1 MVQEQN
7 YDVLVVGGGNAA
19 LCSALAAREYG
30 AKVGILEKASR
41 EERGGNSTL
50 TAHMRFV
57 YNSVEDL
64 VPLIE
69 NVTREELDAIA
80 QQLPKRTEA
89 DLWDEIMRATNH
101 QSDPDLLEVHV
112 TESYNTILW
121 LRSKGHSWVSDVDNP
136 TAGNNVLMNGGGYEH
151 QARNFTFL
159 ENDGVP
165 IHYETAATTLVQDD
179 QARVVG
185 VRAMTPQGPVTFRAG
200 AVVLACGGFEANPEM
215 RGRYLG
221 SQWDTVK
228 NRGVRYNTGDGLRM
242 ALDIGAMSHGS
253 WTSCHASPQDL
264 NRPAS
269 GKPSDRSI
277 GGREW
282 NRYAYP
288 FSLQVN
294 IHGRRFADEG
304 EDVRALTYAKMGRVI
319 IAQPGGKAFQ
329 IFDTKHKRLGILSG
343 YDEFNASGASA
354 GALEELAG
362 KLGIDPAGLVETVQT
377 FNAAIQPGPMD
388 LNPLQKD
395 GKHTSGIS
403 PPKSN
408 YAISIEEPPFAGYE
422 VCCGIT
428 FTFGGLKVG
437 PKTAQVQHVAGRPI
451 PGLYTAGEMLGGLW
465 HWSYASG
472 SGMMAG
478 ATFGRIAGTEAAKTA
493 LAR

>member
-1 MVQEQN
+1 MVQELN

-19 LCSALAAREYG
+19 LCSALAARERG
-30 AKVGILEKASR
+30 AKVGILEKASKS
-41 EERGGNSTL
+41 ERGGNSTL

-64 VPLIE
+64 APLIE
-69 NVTREELDAIA
+69 NVTKQELDAIA

-89 DLWDEIMRATNH
+89 DLWDEIMRATNN
-101 QSDPDLLEVHV
+101 QSDHDLLKVHV
-112 TESYNTILW
+112 RESYNTILW
-121 LRSKGHSWVSDVDNP
+121 LRSKGHSWVSDVENP
-136 TAGNNVLMNGGGYEH
+136 TAGNNVLMSGGGFEH

-159 ENDGVP
+159 ENDRVP
-165 IHYETAATTLVQDD
+165 VHYETAATELIQDD
-179 QARVVG
+179 QARIIG
-185 VRAMTPQGPVTFRAG
+185 VRAMTSQGPATFRTG

-221 SQWDTVK
+221 PQWDTVK
-228 NRGVRYNTGDGLRM
+228 NRGVCYNTGDGLRM

-264 NRPAS
+264 HRPTS
-269 GKPSDRSI
+269 GKPSDRSM
-277 GGREW
+277 GGQEW

-288 FSLQVN
+288 FGLMVDIQ
-294 IHGRRFADEG
+294 GRRFADEG
-304 EDVRALTYAKMGRVI
+304 EDIRALTYAKMGRTI
-319 IAQPGGKAFQ
+319 IAQTGGKAFQ
-329 IFDTKHKRLGILSG
+329 IFDAKHKRLGILAG
-343 YDEFNASGASA
+343 YDKFDASGASA
-354 GALEELAG
+354 DTLEDLAS
-362 KLGIDPAGLVETVQT
+362 KLGTDPSGLVETVRT
-377 FNAAIQPGPMD
+377 FNTAIQPGPMD

-395 GKHTSGIS
+395 GKHTLGIS

-408 YAISIEEPPFAGYE
+408 YAISIEEPPFVGYE

-428 FTFGGLKVG
+428 FTFGGLKVD
-437 PKTAQVQHVAGRPI
+437 PETAQVQHVAGRPI

-478 ATFGRIAGTEAAKTA
+478 ATFGRMAGTQAAKTA
-493 LAR
+493 LGQ